1 MSAARWLG
9 VLGAAWVGAAAAA
22 ELASASSRSGV
33 LEFKLGAY
41 KPFIDRE
48 AALSGARPY
57 DKVFGDS
64 PMLLG
69 ELQLERQFFQGFGSA
84 AVALSVGYTEK
95 FGKSVTVGG
104 DENAASESTS
114 LKFVPL
120 RALAVYRFDVLAQ
133 AWSVPLVPY
142 VKAGLVAQPWW
153 SEKGGKQEYV
163 DGLAAAG
170 IKWGYQGTAGL
181 AFLLDV
187 LEPRLA
193 RDFDTDLGVN
203 HSYLFGEYTH
213 AEVNDFGGKGFDFS
227 SRHWMFGLALEY

>member
-9 VLGAAWVGAAAAA
+9 VLGAAWLGTAGAG
-22 ELASASSRSGV
+22 ELATASSRSGM
-33 LEFKLGAY
+33 LEIRLGAY

-57 DKVFGDS
+57 DTVFGDS

-69 ELQLERQFFQGFGSA
+69 ELEMDWQLFQAFGSA
-84 AVALSVGYTEK
+84 GVGLSAGYAEK

-104 DENAASESTS
+104 DANAASETTA
-114 LKFVPL
+114 LKLIPL
-120 RALAVYRFDVLAQ
+120 RLLGVYRFDVLAQ
-133 AWSVPLVPY
+133 RWNVPLVPY
-142 VKAGLVAQPWW
+142 VKAGLVGQPWW

-163 DGLAAAG
+163 NGLAAAG
-170 IKWGYQGTAGL
+170 VKWGYQGTVGL
-181 AFLLDV
+181 SFLLDI

-203 HSYLFGEYTH
+203 HSYLFGEYSH
-213 AEVNDFGGKGFDFS
+213 VEVNNFGGKGLDLS